1 MGLYKKL
8 FQLQDAI
15 KAIAKDAQG
24 NGYAYISGN
33 KLLGLVREQM
43 DKLHLVLLSE
53 VVDSTFT
60 RIDYQTKNGAK
71 SEMFCTIKMRFTWVD
86 SDTDE
91 SKELLWE
98 SSGMNSWDKSI
109 GSAMTYGERYFLM
122 KQLHLA
128 TDEDDVD
135 RPKTVEQEMSIQS
148 AIQYINGLSTQ
159 EQMTQAW
166 NYYQPYYG
174 KDKEFIAAFTKR
186 QKEIT
191 QKK

>member
-15 KAIAKDAQG
+15 KSIAKDAQG

-135 RPKTVEQEMSIQS
+135 RPKTVEQEIAQ
-148 AIQYINGLSTQ
+148 INSFTTQ
-159 EQMTQAW
+159 EQLNWAFNTYNDFW
-166 NYYQPYYG
+166 G
-174 KDKEFIAAFTKR
+174 KDKEFKAAMAKK
-186 QKEIT
+186 QKEINER
-191 QKK
+191 K